1 MWLVDLPPANVRHLI
16 FLVPFALFFIL
27 AAVSAQAAE
36 PLREK
41 TVLFE
46 RGKGDYLF
54 YRIPGIVV
62 TKTGAVLAY
71 AEARRTDRGD
81 WGATDLILRRSTD
94 AGKTWTEPAVVG
106 AMQEAFPKNPAAV
119 AKKQGTGPG
128 SGITY
133 DNPVAIADRSG
144 AVHLVFCVEYMR
156 VFYTRSDDDGR
167 TFLRPV
173 EITSAVEP
181 MRRFHSWVVVATGPG
196 PGIQLKNGRLV
207 VPIWLSLGSG
217 NSAHGDSVVST
228 IYSDDHGATWKGG
241 DLAVPDNAG
250 TVSPNE
256 TAAVQL
262 TDGRVMLNVRSP
274 SKEQRRIVV
283 FSKDGATHWSA
294 PAFADE
300 LPEPL
305 CFASLARLSFKKT
318 GGRDRLLFV
327 NPDNLARADG
337 KDTPGLA
344 RDRKNVTVRLSYDE
358 GKTWPV
364 KRALEPG
371 PSAYSDLAVLPDGTM
386 LCFYEAGLG
395 REPRPVN
402 PYDTLEFLARFNL
415 EWLTDGRDHLPA
427 NFQAKEK

>member
-1 MWLVDLPPANVRHLI
+1 
-16 FLVPFALFFIL
+16 
-27 AAVSAQAAE
+27 
-36 PLREK
+36 
-41 TVLFE
+41 
-46 RGKGDYLF
+46 
-54 YRIPGIVV
+54 
-62 TKTGAVLAY
+62 
-71 AEARRTDRGD
+71 
-81 WGATDLILRRSTD
+81 
-94 AGKTWTEPAVVG
+94 
-106 AMQEAFPKNPAAV
+106 
-119 AKKQGTGPG
+119 
-128 SGITY
+128 
-133 DNPVAIADRSG
+133 
-144 AVHLVFCVEYMR
+144 MR

-167 TFLRPV
+167 TFRRPI

-181 MRRFHSWVVVATGPG
+181 MRRFHPWVVVATGPG
-196 PGIQLKNGRLV
+196 HGIQLKNGRLV
-207 VPIWLSLGSG
+207 VPVWLSLGSG

-241 DLAVPDNAG
+241 DLAVPDNAA

-256 TAAVQL
+256 TTAAQL
-262 TDGRVMLNVRSP
+262 ADGRVMLNVRSP
-274 SKEQRRIVV
+274 SKQQRRIVV

-402 PYDTLEFLARFNL
+402 PYDTLTLARFNL
-415 EWLTDGRDHLPA
+415 EWLTEGRDHLPA